1 MSTVRSAVLPDS
13 FRSSAETP
21 ADPRAVRTR
30 QGILAAVARLHS
42 RDVGDISVTDI
53 VREAKISRSSFY
65 AHFSSLDDLAV
76 ALLRQE
82 FASITVPSS
91 RDADTVSGLRE
102 SYLRLVQ
109 HFSQRESIYS
119 YALGLPLSRRAFDD
133 VIAAYAEQVLASF
146 EPPDSQADAI
156 RARLAA
162 TYVAG
167 GTVSL
172 LSAWIADHRDISA
185 DQLVDELIALLPP
198 RLSRSLTP
206 DLSAAHFRHTEKR
219 SQP

>member
-1 MSTVRSAVLPDS
+1 MPDS
-13 FRSSAETP
+13 FRSSAEAP
-21 ADPRAVRTR
+21 ADPRAARTR

-42 RDVGDISVTDI
+42 ADSGDISVSDI

-82 FASITVPSS
+82 LASVAAPNPDEPDSATS
-91 RDADTVSGLRE
+91 LRE
-102 SYLRLVQ
+102 SYTRLVQ
-109 HFSQRESIYS
+109 HFAQRESLYS
-119 YALGLPLSRRAFDD
+119 HALGLPLSRRAFDE

-146 EPPDSQADAI
+146 DAPTSKASAI

-172 LSAWIADHRDISA
+172 LSAWVADHHDISEDELV
-185 DQLVDELIALLPP
+185 DQLIDLLPP
-198 RLSRSLTP
+198 WLT
-206 DLSAAHFRHTEKR
+206 
-219 SQP
+219 

>member
-1 MSTVRSAVLPDS
+1 MPDS
-13 FRSSAETP
+13 FRSSSEAP
-21 ADPRAVRTR
+21 ADPRAARTR

-42 RDVGDISVTDI
+42 ADSGDISVSDI

-82 FASITVPSS
+82 LASVAAPNPDEPDSAAS
-91 RDADTVSGLRE
+91 LRE
-102 SYLRLVQ
+102 SYTRLVQ
-109 HFSQRESIYS
+109 HFAQRESLYS
-119 YALGLPLSRRAFDD
+119 HALGLPLSRRAFDE

-146 EPPDSQADAI
+146 DAPASGAPAI

-172 LSAWIADHRDISA
+172 LSAWIADHHDISEDELV
-185 DQLVDELIALLPP
+185 DQLIDLLP
-198 RLSRSLTP
+198 SWLT
-206 DLSAAHFRHTEKR
+206 
-219 SQP
+219 

>member
-1 MSTVRSAVLPDS
+1 MSTVRSAVVPDS
-13 FRSSAETP
+13 FRSSADAP
-21 ADPRAVRTR
+21 ADPRAARTR
-30 QGILAAVARLHS
+30 QGILSAVARLHS
-42 RDVGDISVTDI
+42 ASAGDISVSDI

-82 FASITVPSS
+82 FASVAAPNPGEPNPAAS
-91 RDADTVSGLRE
+91 LRE
-102 SYLRLVQ
+102 SYTRLVQ
-109 HFSQRESIYS
+109 HFAQRESLYS
-119 YALGLPLSRRAFDD
+119 HALGLPLSQRAFDE

-146 EPPDSQADAI
+146 SAPTSGAGAI

-172 LSAWIADHRDISA
+172 LSAWVSDHHDISE
-185 DQLVDELIALLPP
+185 DELVDELIALLPP
-198 RLSRSLTP
+198 WLN
-206 DLSAAHFRHTEKR
+206 
-219 SQP
+219 

>member
-13 FRSSAETP
+13 FRSATDAP
-21 ADPRAVRTR
+21 ADPRAARTR

-42 RDVGDISVTDI
+42 AHIGDISVSHI

-82 FASITVPSS
+82 FASVAVLTTHSAPVDS
-91 RDADTVSGLRE
+91 LRQ
-102 SYLRLVQ
+102 SYTRLVQ
-109 HFSQRESIYS
+109 HFAQRESIYS

-133 VIAAYAEQVLASF
+133 VIAGYAEQVLASF
-146 EPPDSQADAI
+146 DEPASEADAI

-172 LSAWIADHRDISA
+172 LSAWVSDQYDISA

-198 RLSRSLTP
+198 WLS
-206 DLSAAHFRHTEKR
+206 
-219 SQP
+219 

>member
-1 MSTVRSAVLPDS
+1 MTEA
-13 FRSSAETP
+13 P
-21 ADPRAVRTR
+21 ADPRAARTR

-42 RDVGDISVTDI
+42 ADVGDISVSHI
-53 VREAKISRSSFY
+53 VREAQISRSSFY

-82 FASITVPSS
+82 FASVALRSAGSSVPV
-91 RDADTVSGLRE
+91 DGLRE
-102 SYLRLVQ
+102 SYTRLVQ
-109 HFSQRESIYS
+109 HFAQRDSIYS

-133 VIAAYAEQVLASF
+133 VIAGYAEQVLASF
-146 EPPDSQADAI
+146 DAPLSEADAI
-156 RARLAA
+156 RARLTA

-172 LSAWIADHRDISA
+172 LSAWVADHLDISA

-198 RLSRSLTP
+198 WLS
-206 DLSAAHFRHTEKR
+206 
-219 SQP
+219 

>member
-1 MSTVRSAVLPDS
+1 MPDS
-13 FRSSAETP
+13 SRFSSDAP
-21 ADPRAVRTR
+21 ADPRAARTR
-30 QGILAAVARLHS
+30 QGILSAVARLHS
-42 RDVGDISVTDI
+42 ADSGDISVSDI

-82 FASITVPSS
+82 FASVAAPNPGEPNPAAS
-91 RDADTVSGLRE
+91 LRE
-102 SYLRLVQ
+102 SYTRLVQ
-109 HFSQRESIYS
+109 HFAQRESLYS
-119 YALGLPLSRRAFDD
+119 HALGLPLSRRAFDD

-146 EPPDSQADAI
+146 SAPTSGPAAI

-172 LSAWIADHRDISA
+172 LSAWVSDHHDISE
-185 DQLVDELIALLPP
+185 DELVDELITLLPP
-198 RLSRSLTP
+198 RLN
-206 DLSAAHFRHTEKR
+206 
-219 SQP
+219 

>member
-1 MSTVRSAVLPDS
+1 MSTVRSAVLTDS
-13 FRSSAETP
+13 FRSSADTP
-21 ADPRAVRTR
+21 ADPRAARTR

-42 RDVGDISVTDI
+42 RDAGDISVTDI

-91 RDADTVSGLRE
+91 NVADPASELRE
-102 SYLRLVQ
+102 SYSQLVQ

-146 EPPDSQADAI
+146 DEPESEADAI

-198 RLSRSLTP
+198 RLS
-206 DLSAAHFRHTEKR
+206 
-219 SQP
+219 

>member
-1 MSTVRSAVLPDS
+1 LPDS
-13 FRSSAETP
+13 FRSATEAP
-21 ADPRAVRTR
+21 ADPRAARTR

-42 RDVGDISVTDI
+42 ADGGDISVSDI

-82 FASITVPSS
+82 FASVAAPAARASHPAAS
-91 RDADTVSGLRE
+91 LRE
-102 SYLRLVQ
+102 SYTRLVQ

-133 VIAAYAEQVLASF
+133 VIAGYAEQVLASF
-146 EPPDSQADAI
+146 DSPTSEADAI

-172 LSAWIADHRDISA
+172 LSAWVADHHDISA
-185 DQLVDELIALLPP
+185 DQLVDELMALLPP
-198 RLSRSLTP
+198 WLS
-206 DLSAAHFRHTEKR
+206 
-219 SQP
+219 

>member
-13 FRSSAETP
+13 FRSSTETP
-21 ADPRAVRTR
+21 ADPRAARTR

-42 RDVGDISVTDI
+42 HDSGDISVTDI

-82 FASITVPSS
+82 FASISVPSS
-91 RDADTVSGLRE
+91 HDADPVSGLRE
-102 SYLRLVQ
+102 SYSQLVQ

-146 EPPDSQADAI
+146 EPTDSEADAI
-156 RARLAA
+156 RNRLAA

-185 DQLVDELIALLPP
+185 DQLVDDLIALLPS
-198 RLSRSLTP
+198 RLS
-206 DLSAAHFRHTEKR
+206 
-219 SQP
+219 

>member
-13 FRSSAETP
+13 FRSSTEAP
-21 ADPRAVRTR
+21 ADPRAARTR

-42 RDVGDISVTDI
+42 SDVDDISVSHI

-65 AHFSSLDDLAV
+65 AHFASLDDLAV

-82 FASITVPSS
+82 FASVAIPAPRSLGS
-91 RDADTVSGLRE
+91 LRE
-102 SYLRLVQ
+102 SYSRLVQ
-109 HFSQRESIYS
+109 HFAQRESIYS

-133 VIAAYAEQVLASF
+133 VIAGYAEQVLASF
-146 EPPDSQADAI
+146 DEPFSEADAI
-156 RARLAA
+156 RARRAA

-167 GTVSL
+167 GTISL
-172 LSAWIADHRDISA
+172 LSAWVSNHHDISA

-198 RLSRSLTP
+198 WLS
-206 DLSAAHFRHTEKR
+206 
-219 SQP
+219 

>member
-13 FRSSAETP
+13 LRSTTETP
-21 ADPRAVRTR
+21 GDPRAARTR

-42 RDVGDISVTDI
+42 SDVGDISVSHI

-82 FASITVPSS
+82 FASVALPGPRSPG
-91 RDADTVSGLRE
+91 GLRE
-102 SYLRLVQ
+102 SYTRLVQ
-109 HFSQRESIYS
+109 HFAQRESIYS

-133 VIAAYAEQVLASF
+133 VIAGYAEQVLASF
-146 EPPDSQADAI
+146 DEPASEADAI
-156 RARLAA
+156 RARRAA

-172 LSAWIADHRDISA
+172 LSAWVANHHDISA

-198 RLSRSLTP
+198 WLS
-206 DLSAAHFRHTEKR
+206 
-219 SQP
+219 

>member
-13 FRSSAETP
+13 FRSITDSP
-21 ADPRAVRTR
+21 ADPRAARTR
-30 QGILAAVARLHS
+30 QGILSAVARLHS
-42 RDVGDISVTDI
+42 SESGDISVSDI

-82 FASITVPSS
+82 FASVTASPS
-91 RDADTVSGLRE
+91 RERGPVSGLRE
-102 SYLRLVQ
+102 SYTRLVQ
-109 HFSQRESIYS
+109 HFAQRESIYA

-146 EPPDSQADAI
+146 DEPASDADAI

-162 TYVAG
+162 TFVAG

-172 LSAWIADHRDISA
+172 LSAWVADHHDISA

-198 RLSRSLTP
+198 WLS
-206 DLSAAHFRHTEKR
+206 
-219 SQP
+219 

>member
-1 MSTVRSAVLPDS
+1 MSSVRSAVLTDS
-13 FRSSAETP
+13 PRSSTETP
-21 ADPRAVRTR
+21 ADPRAARTR
-30 QGILAAVARLHS
+30 QGILAAVARLRSH
-42 RDVGDISVTDI
+42 DAGDISVSDI

-82 FASITVPSS
+82 FASITVPNP

-102 SYLRLVQ
+102 SYAQLVQ
-109 HFSQRESIYS
+109 HFSQRESMYS

-133 VIAAYAEQVLASF
+133 VIAAYADQVLASF
-146 EPPDSQADAI
+146 PPADSPADAI

-172 LSAWIADHRDISA
+172 LSAWIADHHDISP
-185 DQLVDELIALLPP
+185 DQLVDQLIALLPP
-198 RLSRSLTP
+198 RLS
-206 DLSAAHFRHTEKR
+206 
-219 SQP
+219 

>member
-1 MSTVRSAVLPDS
+1 MPDS
-13 FRSSAETP
+13 SRSVSEAP
-21 ADPRAVRTR
+21 GDPRAARTR

-42 RDVGDISVTDI
+42 ADTADISVSDI

-82 FASITVPSS
+82 FASVAAPAMRSS
-91 RDADTVSGLRE
+91 QPAAGLRE
-102 SYLRLVQ
+102 SYARLVQ

-133 VIAAYAEQVLASF
+133 VIAGYADQVLASF
-146 EPPDSQADAI
+146 DSPATEADAI

-172 LSAWIADHRDISA
+172 LSAWVADHHDISA
-185 DQLVDELIALLPP
+185 DQLVDELMALLPP
-198 RLSRSLTP
+198 WLS
-206 DLSAAHFRHTEKR
+206 
-219 SQP
+219 

>member
-13 FRSSAETP
+13 FRSFAEAP
-21 ADPRAVRTR
+21 ADPRAARTR
-30 QGILAAVARLHS
+30 QGILTAVARLHAA
-42 RDVGDISVTDI
+42 DTADISVSDI

-82 FASITVPSS
+82 FASVAAPNTPTPG
-91 RDADTVSGLRE
+91 ATSGLRD
-102 SYLRLVQ
+102 SYTRLVQ
-109 HFSQRESIYS
+109 HFAQRESIYS
-119 YALGLPLSRRAFDD
+119 SALGLPLSRRAFDD

-146 EPPDSQADAI
+146 DEPASRADAI

-172 LSAWIADHRDISA
+172 LSAWVADHHDISA
-185 DQLVDELIALLPP
+185 DQLVEHLIDLLPP
-198 RLSRSLTP
+198 VLS
-206 DLSAAHFRHTEKR
+206 SAHNVTQKR
-219 SQP
+219 EVQP

>member
-13 FRSSAETP
+13 FRSGEASP
-21 ADPRAVRTR
+21 ADPRAARTR
-30 QGILAAVARLHS
+30 QVIFAAVARLHAS
-42 RDVGDISVTDI
+42 EAGDISVSDI

-76 ALLRQE
+76 ALLRRE
-82 FASITVPSS
+82 FASVDTPGSS
-91 RDADTVSGLRE
+91 DADASSGLRE
-102 SYLRLVQ
+102 GYTRLVH

-133 VIAAYAEQVLASF
+133 VIAAYADQVLASF
-146 EPPDSQADAI
+146 DPPASEADGI

-172 LSAWIADHRDISA
+172 LSAWVADHHDISA
-185 DQLVDELIALLPP
+185 EQLVDELVALLPP
-198 RLSRSLTP
+198 WLS
-206 DLSAAHFRHTEKR
+206 
-219 SQP
+219 

>member
-13 FRSSAETP
+13 FRSFAETP
-21 ADPRAVRTR
+21 ADPRAARTR

-42 RDVGDISVTDI
+42 SDAADISVSDI

-82 FASITVPSS
+82 FASVAAP
-91 RDADTVSGLRE
+91 RARNADPVSGLRE
-102 SYLRLVQ
+102 SYTRLVQ
-109 HFSQRESIYS
+109 HFAQRESIYS

-146 EPPDSQADAI
+146 DEPASEADAI

-172 LSAWIADHRDISA
+172 LSAWVANHHHISA
-185 DQLVDELIALLPP
+185 DELVEQLIDLLPP
-198 RLSRSLTP
+198 WLS
-206 DLSAAHFRHTEKR
+206 
-219 SQP
+219 

>member
-1 MSTVRSAVLPDS
+1 MPDS
-13 FRSSAETP
+13 SRFSSDAP
-21 ADPRAVRTR
+21 ADPRAARTR
-30 QGILAAVARLHS
+30 QGILSAVARLHS
-42 RDVGDISVTDI
+42 ADSGDISVSDI

-82 FASITVPSS
+82 FASVAAPNPGEPNPAAS
-91 RDADTVSGLRE
+91 LRE
-102 SYLRLVQ
+102 SYTRLVQ
-109 HFSQRESIYS
+109 HFAQRESLYS
-119 YALGLPLSRRAFDD
+119 HALGLPLSRRAFDD

-146 EPPDSQADAI
+146 SAPTSGPAAI

-172 LSAWIADHRDISA
+172 LSAWVSDHHDISE
-185 DQLVDELIALLPP
+185 DELVDELITLLPP
-198 RLSRSLTP
+198 WL
-206 DLSAAHFRHTEKR
+206 K
-219 SQP
+219 

>member
-13 FRSSAETP
+13 FRSITESP
-21 ADPRAVRTR
+21 ADPRAARTR

-42 RDVGDISVTDI
+42 ADGADISVSDI

-82 FASITVPSS
+82 FAAVAVAGARSS
-91 RDADTVSGLRE
+91 DPVADLRA
-102 SYLRLVQ
+102 SYARLVR
-109 HFSQRESIYS
+109 HFAQRESIYA

-146 EPPDSQADAI
+146 DEPASRADAI

-172 LSAWIADHRDISA
+172 LSAWVANHHDISA
-185 DQLVDELIALLPP
+185 DELVEQLIELLP
-198 RLSRSLTP
+198 S
-206 DLSAAHFRHTEKR
+206 DLSPAHNVTQKR
-219 SQP
+219 EAQP

>member
-13 FRSSAETP
+13 FRSAEASP
-21 ADPRAVRTR
+21 ADPRAARTR
-30 QGILAAVARLHS
+30 QVIFAAVARLHAS
-42 RDVGDISVTDI
+42 EAGDISVSDI

-76 ALLRQE
+76 ALLRRE
-82 FASITVPSS
+82 FSS
-91 RDADTVSGLRE
+91 VDSPGSSDSNPGSGLRE
-102 SYLRLVQ
+102 GYTRLVH

-133 VIAAYAEQVLASF
+133 VIAAYADQVLASF
-146 EPPDSQADAI
+146 DPPASEADGI

-172 LSAWIADHRDISA
+172 LSAWVADHHDISA
-185 DQLVDELIALLPP
+185 EQLVDELVALLPP
-198 RLSRSLTP
+198 WLS
-206 DLSAAHFRHTEKR
+206 
-219 SQP
+219 

>member
-1 MSTVRSAVLPDS
+1 MSTVRSAVVPDS
-13 FRSSAETP
+13 FRSSAEAP
-21 ADPRAVRTR
+21 ADPRAARTR
-30 QGILAAVARLHS
+30 QGILSAVARLHS
-42 RDVGDISVTDI
+42 ASAGDISVSDI

-82 FASITVPSS
+82 FASVAAPNPGEPNPAAS
-91 RDADTVSGLRE
+91 LRE
-102 SYLRLVQ
+102 SYTRLVQ
-109 HFSQRESIYS
+109 HFAQRESLYS
-119 YALGLPLSRRAFDD
+119 HALGLPLSQRAFDE

-146 EPPDSQADAI
+146 SAPTSGAGAI

-172 LSAWIADHRDISA
+172 LSAWVSDHHDISE
-185 DQLVDELIALLPP
+185 DELVDELIALLPP
-198 RLSRSLTP
+198 WLN
-206 DLSAAHFRHTEKR
+206 
-219 SQP
+219 